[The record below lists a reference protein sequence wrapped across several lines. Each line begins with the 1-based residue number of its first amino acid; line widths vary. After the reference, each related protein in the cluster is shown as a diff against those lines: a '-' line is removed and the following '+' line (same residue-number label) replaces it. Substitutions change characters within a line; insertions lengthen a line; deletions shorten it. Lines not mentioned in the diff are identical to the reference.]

1 MKRRWEDMTGT
12 VKKKER
18 EARNK
23 ELKRLRVTGNG
34 NLEDEVGKLPNVCYT
49 WIIPHVSELF
59 NKD

>member
-1 MKRRWEDMTGT
+1 MTEN

-34 NLEDEVGKLPNVCYT
+34 K
-49 WIIPHVSELF
+49 
-59 NKD
+59 

>member
-1 MKRRWEDMTGT
+1 MGGELTGA

-23 ELKRLRVTGNG
+23 ELKRWRVTGNG
-34 NLEDEVGKLPNVCYT
+34 HKAGRRGQLASKCVQDLNYS
-49 WIIPHVSELF
+49 HVTELF

>member
-1 MKRRWEDMTGT
+1 VKRRWDDMTGT

-34 NLEDEVGKLPNVCYT
+34 HLTDEVG
-49 WIIPHVSELF
+49 
-59 NKD
+59 